1 MKLHKRIANINI
13 VSAYSYKYTH
23 TIEILQHS
31 GPVFTT
37 NNNGIIIDYK
47 KDNKNNMRI
56 INNNNNNNIKDN
68 KEISRSNYINI

>member
-1 MKLHKRIANINI
+1 MIKKVNNSRIN
-13 VSAYSYKYTH
+13 
-23 TIEILQHS
+23 
-31 GPVFTT
+31 
-37 NNNGIIIDYK
+37 IDYK